1 MWVKDCEEGLI
12 VVETLKHITEEGC
25 QLFCNKNRQCKTY
38 LYMKD
43 DNGFNC
49 ALTSATEGTSLAN
62 GISGHDY
69 SDQSIF

>member
-38 LYMKD
+38 LYMRD
-43 DNGFNC
+43 EEEGSNC
-49 ALTSATEGTSLAN
+49 ALTSATEGTSLTK
-62 GISGHDY
+62 GISGHN
-69 SDQSIF
+69 